1 MGHSVESIEKEYLKI
16 QKAVEFSL
24 KRIRRGYG
32 KERILRDLRRFNK
45 KLRLKNPILNEEDI
59 FEIARNRIKAR
70 EKFGKLAAKLFFD
83 EDGLRYSTPPSVAEY
98 RAKRLKTNSIAD
110 VSCGSG
116 AQLIYFARE
125 SEKAIGVELDKKRA
139 YLAKLNLMAMGED
152 AEIIVGDALS
162 DEIARQIDAEIVFSD
177 PSRPPQEKVR
187 TLENLEP
194 PPEKVIERYSKITS
208 KIAFELPPQ
217 LPPER
222 IPIEGEKEYTSL
234 NFRLNRLALYCN
246 ELAECEV
253 SAISIP
259 SMERVTNETEEIQ
272 PEPNGIKDFL
282 HEVDF
287 TVIKAG
293 LLPNLLGKL
302 DLHADIVI
310 DDGKRIVLSSN
321 TRSSSSF
328 VRDYRVE
335 EICSFNFSEI
345 NDKLKKLGAGK
356 ITLRFSLPPSEYW
369 NVRNKLESGL
379 DGKEWFYLFRK
390 CDGEEDKAIIATP
403 LD

>member
-1 MGHSVESIEKEYLKI
+1 MEQSIKGEYIKIEK
-16 QKAVEFSL
+16 AVGFSL
-24 KRIRRGYG
+24 KRIRKGYS
-32 KERILRDLRRFNK
+32 KERILRELRKFNK
-45 KLRLKNPILNEEDI
+45 KLKLKGKILNEEDI
-59 FEIARNRIKAR
+59 FEIARNRIRAK
-70 EKFGKLAAKLFFD
+70 EKFGEFAAKLFFD

-110 VSCGSG
+110 VSCGVGS
-116 AQLIYFARE
+116 QLVYFAKE
-125 SEKAIGVELDKKRA
+125 SEKAVGVELDRKRA
-139 YLAKLNLMAMGED
+139 YIAKLNLMAMGED

-162 DEIARQIDAEIVFSD
+162 EEIIKQIDAEIVFSD
-177 PSRPPQEKVR
+177 PSRPPQEEVR
-187 TLENLEP
+187 SLENLEP

-246 ELAECEV
+246 ELAECEL
-253 SAISIP
+253 SAVSIP
-259 SMERVTNETEEIQ
+259 SMERVTNEIERIQ
-272 PEPNGIKDFL
+272 PVSDGIKDFL

-287 TVIKAG
+287 TIIKAG

-310 DDGKRIVLSSN
+310 DDGKRVILSSN
-321 TRSSSSF
+321 TRSSSNF
-328 VRDYRVE
+328 VKDYFVE
-335 EICSFNFSEI
+335 EVCNFSFSEI
-345 NDKLKKLGAGK
+345 NDKLKKLRAGK
-356 ITLRFSLPPSEYW
+356 ITLRFSLPPSDYW
-369 NVRNKLESGL
+369 EVRTKLESGL
-379 DGKEWFYLFRK
+379 EGEEWLYLFK
-390 CDGEEDKAIIATP
+390 KEEKAIIARL